1 MSIARQRRRLGNSA
15 IEVSSVGLGCWP
27 MAGMTTI
34 GANSSDSLDTIRAAF
49 DAGINFLDTAFAYGA
64 AGESDAVIAKFLPEC
79 ERSDLVVA
87 TKGGIHW
94 DADGKRVND
103 ARPAVLRS
111 ELEQSLERLRT
122 DYVDLFYLH
131 APDPNVP
138 IAESAGGCRELLESG
153 LARTIGVSNVDVS
166 QLDAFTA
173 ECPIVACQPPYNI
186 LQRGIES
193 DIIPWCKEHSVSVV
207 TYWPLMKG
215 LLAGKLKRDHQFAE
229 KDSRKNYEVFQG
241 KQWELNQDFVDVL
254 REISRESG
262 HSVAEIVVNWT
273 INQPGITTALCG
285 AKRADQI
292 RETARAMTW
301 SIADGHLQKIQSAFE
316 LREQKLAN

>member
-1 MSIARQRRRLGNSA
+1 
-15 IEVSSVGLGCWP
+15 

-34 GANSSDSLDTIRAAF
+34 GANPADSLATIRAAF
-49 DAGINFLDTAFAYGA
+49 DSGINFLDTAFAYGPD
-64 AGESDAVIAKFLPEC
+64 GESDQVIANFLSEC
-79 ERSDLVVA
+79 ERAELVIA
-87 TKGGIHW
+87 TKAGIHW
-94 DADGKRVND
+94 DESGERVND

-122 DYVDLFYLH
+122 EYVDLFYLH

-153 LARTIGVSNVDVS
+153 LARTIGVSNVDVA
-166 QLDAFTA
+166 QLDKFVA

-186 LQRGIES
+186 LQRSIEANLL
-193 DIIPWCKEHSVSVV
+193 PWCEQHSVSAV

-229 KDSRKNYEVFQG
+229 KDSRRNYAVFQG
-241 KQWELNQDFVDVL
+241 RQWELNQDFVDVL
-254 REISRESG
+254 REISREID

-292 RETARAMTW
+292 RETAQAMTW
-301 SIADGHLQKIQSAFE
+301 SISPEHLVRIQSA
-316 LREQKLAN
+316 LDDRERKLALE